1 MTADPSRTVGD
12 LVRRVGKA
20 RGALLMD
27 LDGVPIAQAASGGA
41 ADLDSLAGE
50 YAGLLRQA
58 QALAAELDLG
68 AARSFSVRAAN
79 HPVVFAFVPGG
90 LALGIEA
97 EPSGLRGQMRHALAQ
112 ALGQL
117 GEQ

>member
-12 LVRRVGKA
+12 LVRRAGKA

-27 LDGVPIAQAASGGA
+27 LDGVPIAQSPPEAE
-41 ADLDSLAGE
+41 LEPLAGE

-58 QALAAELDLG
+58 QALADELDLG
-68 AARSFSVRAAN
+68 AARSFSVRAAS
-79 HPVVFAFVPGG
+79 HPVVFAFVPGD
-90 LALGIEA
+90 LALGVET
-97 EPSGLRGQMRHALAQ
+97 EPWGLCGQMRHALAQ

>member
-20 RGALLMD
+20 RGALLMH
-27 LDGVPIAQAASGGA
+27 LDGVPIAQAPPEAS

-79 HPVVFAFVPGG
+79 HPVVFAFVPGD
-90 LALGIEA
+90 LALGVETR
-97 EPSGLRGQMRHALAQ
+97 PSGLRGQMRHALAQ

-117 GEQ
+117 DEK

>member
-1 MTADPSRTVGD
+1 MIADPSRTVGD
-12 LVRRVGKA
+12 LVKRVGQA
-20 RGALLMD
+20 RGALLMH
-27 LDGVPIAQAASGGA
+27 LDGVPIAQAPPE

-68 AARSFSVRAAN
+68 AARSFSVRAAS
-79 HPVVFAFVPGG
+79 HPVVFAFVPGD
-90 LALGIEA
+90 LALGVETR
-97 EPSGLRGQMRHALAQ
+97 PSGLRGQMRHALAQ